1 MLSVKWREK
10 NLRIHCGYYLGKIDG
25 IEGEQLK
32 KAYYN
37 FQKDNGLTADGIYGN
52 FTDTKLI
59 EVIKNLQQLL
69 VNAGYNIDIDGY
81 AGSDT
86 ENALGSFQSKNGLTV
101 DKIAGQKTYEALY
114 GATPSPTPSHYT
126 CKYFQDSEFTCK
138 CGCGLNLQKDGIK
151 RIADEIRE
159 HFGSPAII
167 TSGTR
172 CAKHNAEVG
181 GVSNSYHLYGNAIDI
196 YVKGVSGQDLLNY
209 CRQIV
214 NRGSARYTYYITG
227 QACHIDTGGKE

>member
-10 NLRIHCGYYLGKIDG
+10 NLRIHCGYYMGKIDG

-37 FQKDNGLTADGIYGN
+37 FQNDNGLTADGVYGN

-69 VNAGYNIDIDGY
+69 VNAGYNIAIDGY

-86 ENALGSFQSKNGLTV
+86 ENALGNFQSKNGLTV

-114 GATPSPTPSHYT
+114 GATPTPSHYT
-126 CKYFQDSEFTCK
+126 CKYFDDSEFTCK

-196 YVKGVSGQDLLNY
+196 YVSGVSGQDLLNY